1 MDLILDD
8 GTTTVV
14 SSISSSSSSSSSFSF
29 GAVAPSAS
37 SSSSFFSSG
46 AVAPSAS
53 SSTSVVG
60 VAIVVGVVDVVAV
73 VKANDKVAT
82 DNDCRII
89 TIFIPKGF
97 ASYAISGLY
106 MKVAGAPYFT
116 HHRGGG
122 MVLHRN
128 RTGQLKVGQITDGIF
143 TALATKDAEVTDTNP
158 ASTFNSTA
166 DWVLFNEEMLV
177 TDVYPKSVI
186 SDCRTHFEVSPRIA
200 EKTIADAIEARERF
214 DALTIDVERYFRA
227 NPTERHTELNELIAA
242 GQSSGVEAEEIRN
255 IFDQADFVAAR
266 ANLASYQ
273 LRSEVITIS
282 AHDAF
287 TFNQNFLEGAVR
299 PGTWITKL
307 DDVRIATRHIISSLC
322 AFLRASH
329 MARYLLYYTNID
341 RPLGWMD
348 YHRWRAGT

>member
-1 MDLILDD
+1 
-8 GTTTVV
+8 
-14 SSISSSSSSSSSFSF
+14 
-29 GAVAPSAS
+29 
-37 SSSSFFSSG
+37 
-46 AVAPSAS
+46 
-53 SSTSVVG
+53 
-60 VAIVVGVVDVVAV
+60 
-73 VKANDKVAT
+73 
-82 DNDCRII
+82 
-89 TIFIPKGF
+89 
-97 ASYAISGLY
+97 

-329 MARYLLYYTNID
+329 IARYLLYYTNID
-341 RPLGWMD
+341 RPLGWITTGGGQVHKKTRRMVL
-348 YHRWRAGT
+348 YVRGLYTCSL